1 GEAWPV
7 GSGRRLGARES
18 LRSRG
23 GNPWFRLGMD
33 SLWLG
38 SEAKGVT
45 ALRRMSF
52 AAGGRAATA
61 EPELMVAEKLRA
73 AAETQS
79 QLLTSVLTGKGHL
92 APARAV
98 AGYRRK
104 VRANRR
110 RLAKA

>member
-1 GEAWPV
+1 M
-7 GSGRRLGARES
+7 GRRR
-18 LRSRG
+18 
-23 GNPWFRLGMD
+23 NPWLNLGMD

-38 SEAKGVT
+38 AEAQGVI
-45 ALRRMSF
+45 ALRMMKF
-52 AAGGRAATA
+52 AAGGPAAAA
-61 EPELMVAEKLRA
+61 EAELMVAEKLRA
-73 AAETQS
+73 AAETQT

-110 RLAKA
+110 RLGKI

>member
-1 GEAWPV
+1 M
-7 GSGRRLGARES
+7 SRR
-18 LRSRG
+18 
-23 GNPWFRLGMD
+23 GNPWLHLGMD

-38 SEAKGVT
+38 AEAQGVI
-45 ALRRMSF
+45 ALRMMKF
-52 AAGGRAATA
+52 AVGGPAAAA
-61 EPELMVAEKLRA
+61 EAQLMVAEKLRA
-73 AAETQS
+73 AAETQA
-79 QLLTSVLTGKGHL
+79 QLVTSVLTGQGHL

>member
-1 GEAWPV
+1 MM
-7 GSGRRLGARES
+7 SYR
-18 LRSRG
+18 
-23 GNPWFRLGMD
+23 GNPWLRLGMD

-38 SEAKGVT
+38 AEAQGVI
-45 ALRRMSF
+45 ALRLMKF
-52 AAGGRAATA
+52 AAGGTAAATEA
-61 EPELMVAEKLRA
+61 QLMVSEKLHA
-73 AAETQS
+73 AAETQTQVLTS
-79 QLLTSVLTGKGHL
+79 LLTGRGHL

>member
-1 GEAWPV
+1 M
-7 GSGRRLGARES
+7 SRRR
-18 LRSRG
+18 
-23 GNPWFRLGMD
+23 NPWLHLGMD

-38 SEAKGVT
+38 AEAQGVI
-45 ALRRMSF
+45 ALRMMKF
-52 AAGGRAATA
+52 AAGGPAATA
-61 EPELMVAEKLRA
+61 EAELMVAEKLRA

-79 QLLTSVLTGKGHL
+79 QLLTSVLTGTGHF

>member
-1 GEAWPV
+1 M
-7 GSGRRLGARES
+7 SYR
-18 LRSRG
+18 
-23 GNPWFRLGMD
+23 GNPWLRLGMD

-38 SEAKGVT
+38 AEAQGVI
-45 ALRRMSF
+45 ALRMMKF
-52 AAGGRAATA
+52 AAGGTAAATEA
-61 EPELMVAEKLRA
+61 QLMVSEKLRA
-73 AAETQS
+73 AAETQTQVLTS
-79 QLLTSVLTGKGHL
+79 LLTGRGHL

>member
-1 GEAWPV
+1 M
-7 GSGRRLGARES
+7 RNR
-18 LRSRG
+18 
-23 GNPWFRLGMD
+23 GNPWLRLGMD

-38 SEAKGVT
+38 AEAQGVI
-45 ALRRMSF
+45 ALRMMKF
-52 AAGGRAATA
+52 AAGGAAAAA
-61 EPELMVAEKLRA
+61 EAELMVSEKLRA
-73 AAETQS
+73 AAETQT
-79 QLLTSVLTGKGHL
+79 QVMTSLMTGRGHL